1 MERILINCGPY
12 LAVFLLASFARFSF
26 ALFFIIAL
34 TRSALEVN
42 VGSEYYNG
50 KYCNIISIRFY
61 VLSYVVI

>member
-1 MERILINCGPY
+1 MLLLPTKSPATLLVDGENINCGLY

-26 ALFFIIAL
+26 ALLFIIAL

-50 KYCNIISIRFY
+50 K
-61 VLSYVVI
+61 